1 MRSAE
6 RHGPRQYKRA
16 PHINAQHV
24 DEQPSTGT
32 LIDYVEN
39 ILRKTGGALYRADKR
54 GCETVRLLN
63 GWLSGGRERPARD
76 ALTVTLML
84 RDWQVASLIPG
95 IVTWIGNE
103 ELLPHILRT
112 LGMLSR
118 ENLEPALVHSMRA
131 HLNKLQN
138 NEDLFIDACRKVL
151 HHLNLADLAP
161 TLTTEEFASGDPP
174 APPDDPGARMPSEL
188 PQTLSRSATQAQIAL
203 SILDLA
209 KNRPDLPAL
218 LHLWL
223 TSCDLDKYMTALR
236 VMQFLPE
243 GILEDLL
250 PDLAAWGDT
259 DRAYPYVR
267 NILGALTPEV
277 LQNIFCPA
285 ILRELARTSS
295 WSDHDR
301 SWWMYAT
308 LLDSIRMIDEAWNL
322 IYVARLH
329 PQAKVREMADELT
342 EHLDDES

>member
-1 MRSAE
+1 
-6 RHGPRQYKRA
+6 
-16 PHINAQHV
+16 
-24 DEQPSTGT
+24 
-32 LIDYVEN
+32 
-39 ILRKTGGALYRADKR
+39 
-54 GCETVRLLN
+54 
-63 GWLSGGRERPARD
+63 
-76 ALTVTLML
+76 
-84 RDWQVASLIPG
+84 
-95 IVTWIGNE
+95 
-103 ELLPHILRT
+103 
-112 LGMLSR
+112 MLSR
-118 ENLEPALVHSMRA
+118 ESLEPSLVHSMRT

-138 NEDLFIDACRKVL
+138 NEDPFIDAYRKVL
-151 HHLNLADLAP
+151 HHLNLADLAS

-223 TSCDLDKYMTALR
+223 TSCDLDKYMAALR

-277 LQNIFCPA
+277 LQNKFCPA

>member
-1 MRSAE
+1 MGPAVGRQPQADGVGDGLGNVESG
-6 RHGPRQYKRA
+6 RIGHPRGDPLVVTSIGQNTLSRTGPRA
-16 PHINAQHV
+16 HHPHPPPAQSLPHH
-24 DEQPSTGT
+24 
-32 LIDYVEN
+32 
-39 ILRKTGGALYRADKR
+39 RADP
-54 GCETVRLLN
+54 RL
-63 GWLSGGRERPARD
+63 WTASSGEKG
-76 ALTVTLML
+76 
-84 RDWQVASLIPG
+84 S
-95 IVTWIGNE
+95 WIGNE
-103 ELLPHILRT
+103 ELLPHILRI

-118 ENLEPALVHSMRA
+118 ESLEPTLVHSMRA

-151 HHLNLADLAP
+151 HHLNLADQIP
-161 TLTTEEFASGDPP
+161 ILTTEEFASGDLP
-174 APPDDPGARMPSEL
+174 APPNDPDALIPSEL
-188 PQTLSRSATQAQIAL
+188 PQTLSRSATQARIAL
-203 SILDLA
+203 SILDFT

-223 TSCDLDKYMTALR
+223 TNCDLDKYMAALR

-250 PDLAAWGDT
+250 PDLAVWGDT

-277 LQNIFCPA
+277 LQNMFYPA

-329 PQAKVREMADELT
+329 PQAKVREMANELT

>member
-16 PHINAQHV
+16 SHINALHV
-24 DEQPSTGT
+24 DEHPSTGT

-39 ILRKTGGALYRADKR
+39 ILQKTGITIYRADKR
-54 GCETVRLLN
+54 GCGTVRLLN
-63 GWLSGGRERPARD
+63 SWLTSEREQGARD

-118 ENLEPALVHSMRA
+118 ENLEPVLVHSMRA

-151 HHLNLADLAP
+151 HHLNLADQASI
-161 TLTTEEFASGDPP
+161 LTTEEFASGDPP
-174 APPDDPGARMPSEL
+174 APPDDPGALMPSEL

-267 NILGALTPEV
+267 NILGKLTPEV
-277 LQNIFCPA
+277 LQNIFYPA

-322 IYVARLH
+322 IYVARAA
-329 PQAKVREMADELT
+329 PSS
-342 EHLDDES
+342 ESQGDGGRTH